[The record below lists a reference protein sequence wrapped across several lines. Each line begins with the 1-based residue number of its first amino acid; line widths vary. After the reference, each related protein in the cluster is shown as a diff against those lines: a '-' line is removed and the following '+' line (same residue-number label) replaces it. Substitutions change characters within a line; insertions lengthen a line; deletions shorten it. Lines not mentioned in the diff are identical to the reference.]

1 MTAGETIFR
10 TWSVCPVCLKQVRAE
25 RVRENGR
32 IFLRKTCTEHGYFE
46 SIIWSGF
53 SDIDAWVN
61 GSDPAPVD
69 NPKCPDE
76 CGLCS
81 DHLRD
86 TCCVVLNVTS
96 KCNLECQFC
105 LAGRNELRAEPSLEE
120 IMDSVSKLVVK
131 DKTLLQLSGGEPTM
145 RDDLP
150 RIIKFAKDSGAKYVQ
165 LNSNGIRLGED
176 KNYTAGLAQAGLSF
190 VFMQFDG
197 TEDSIFEK
205 LRGKP
210 LLNIKKKAIDNCS
223 EFNIGVTL
231 VPTVVRDINLNNT
244 GNLLRFAISRSPA
257 VRGVHFQPVSFFGR
271 VPKSP
276 EETDRVTLDELIYE
290 IDRQTEGE
298 IKSSDLLPSCC
309 DHPLCGF
316 HADYVTDKGKLIP
329 LQKKHETERGCG
341 CGASAADKNREFV
354 ARRWQRPS
362 LNGILNNEVPKDIHD
377 MSYFLNRVKTQGFT
391 VTSMAFQDAWNIDF
405 SRLRKCSLHVY
416 ENGRKIPFCAYFLTA
431 TEK

>member
-210 LLNIKKKAIDNCS
+210 LLDIKKKAIDNCS

-231 VPTVVRDINLNNT
+231 VPTVVRDINL
-244 GNLLRFAISRSPA
+244 II
-257 VRGVHFQPVSFFGR
+257 Q
-271 VPKSP
+271 
-276 EETDRVTLDELIYE
+276 
-290 IDRQTEGE
+290 
-298 IKSSDLLPSCC
+298 
-309 DHPLCGF
+309 
-316 HADYVTDKGKLIP
+316 
-329 LQKKHETERGCG
+329 
-341 CGASAADKNREFV
+341 
-354 ARRWQRPS
+354 
-362 LNGILNNEVPKDIHD
+362 
-377 MSYFLNRVKTQGFT
+377 
-391 VTSMAFQDAWNIDF
+391 
-405 SRLRKCSLHVY
+405 
-416 ENGRKIPFCAYFLTA
+416 A
-431 TEK
+431 TC